1 MLHPYR
7 DSANAWR
14 FDYLKFNDVSEVK
27 WYLDKL
33 IQFNSHI
40 IRPINE
46 IEWLK
51 KEWLQR
57 GLPWP
62 VEQEQNDDYDDAT
75 KRYGIADKWL
85 KEIIH
90 DCVALLSDT
99 EMRYIWKY
107 ERKPKPEEIA
117 WYEDIYGKQYIK
129 SYFVDVNQKR
139 NWLKKKVGTK
149 ADQTKKV
156 QADAEAI
163 CKNAV
168 EAGDTESAEYKTA
181 HMILDFI
188 DGHKTINRSKIF
200 LDKAYKRLLAAEKEY
215 YTTATADETAS
226 YSTVIAP
233 IMKIMKGI
241 SYPDFIKN
249 LHS

>member
-139 NWLKKKVGTK
+139 NWLKKIVGTK

-156 QADAEAI
+156 QADAEAT

-168 EAGDTESAEYKTA
+168 ETGNIESAEYKA
-181 HMILDFI
+181 ARMILDFI
-188 DGHKTINRSKIF
+188 GGRETVNRLKSIPEKV
-200 LDKAYKRLLAAEKEY
+200 YKRLLDTEKRFCTMAVEDGI
-215 YTTATADETAS
+215 TS
-226 YSTVIAP
+226 YSTAISP
-233 IMKIMKGI
+233 IMKMMKDI

-249 LHS
+249 LHF

>member
-1 MLHPYR
+1 M
-7 DSANAWR
+7 
-14 FDYLKFNDVSEVK
+14 
-27 WYLDKL
+27 
-33 IQFNSHI
+33 QFNPPI

-46 IEWLK
+46 VEWLK
-51 KEWLQR
+51 KEWFQR
-57 GLPWP
+57 ELSWSVGQ
-62 VEQEQNDDYDDAT
+62 EQEQNNTHDNDDAT

-99 EMRYIWKY
+99 QMLMRYIWKY

-117 WYEDIYGKQYIK
+117 WYEDIYGKQYTK

-139 NWLKKKVGTK
+139 DWLKKKLGTK